1 MKEIKLEMNVEIE
14 NKNFTPRTRQEIA
27 DFFGL
32 VLIEKKVWCIRN
44 PKPIVCLSMV
54 SRHEEI
60 TKIGEGAILEIP
72 YQLVK
77 EITSLKNISE
87 YRDTLPNTNERFIQ
101 HTPQEIADFFNV
113 FIVKDCLD
121 DFFICKDLPNIN
133 LVMSNDFIYMIDK
146 LNCNFSENESEEF
159 EITGLLKDYDVDSI
173 IAPGSF
179 NKNFNKDFRDVCLKQ
194 INEGF
199 KSFSINNI
207 KRGIKQ

>member
-1 MKEIKLEMNVEIE
+1 
-14 NKNFTPRTRQEIA
+14 
-27 DFFGL
+27 
-32 VLIEKKVWCIRN
+32 
-44 PKPIVCLSMV
+44 
-54 SRHEEI
+54 
-60 TKIGEGAILEIP
+60 
-72 YQLVK
+72 
-77 EITSLKNISE
+77 
-87 YRDTLPNTNERFIQ
+87 
-101 HTPQEIADFFNV
+101 
-113 FIVKDCLD
+113 
-121 DFFICKDLPNIN
+121 
-133 LVMSNDFIYMIDK
+133 MSNDFIYMIDK